1 MSIATAPEPAQDQD
15 LDLDLDLDFDLDDLD
30 EAELQRLLEEDE
42 DLLEAEPTEEPV
54 SEAAPGP
61 AVGEAPEAVPAPPPL
76 VAEDPEEAEAAPA
89 PAPAEAPPAA
99 EPARE
104 AGEEDLDAAT
114 LATLSLSPVPRI
126 NIHAFCRDAALSAL
140 IERAAADRR
149 LAKAHVTIQNGDAF
163 RAAQVFA
170 YEPTPNLILLE
181 AGQSPQELLQG
192 LEALAEVC
200 DPSTRVV
207 VIGAINDIQLY
218 RALMERGISDYLV
231 APRSPLQIISA
242 VSSLYA
248 DPSAPPVGKSYV
260 FMGARGGTGSST
272 ICHNVAWAMAEQC
285 LSDTVMM
292 DMDLAF
298 GTGSLD
304 FEQDPSQGLSE
315 ALGAPERLDDVLLDR
330 LLQKCTD
337 RLSLFAAPNLLDRDY
352 DLPAESF
359 ESVVDM
365 VRSSA
370 PSVAIDMP
378 HIWTAWSRQQ
388 IQSAEEIV
396 ITATPDLAA
405 FRNAKNIFETV
416 AAERGNDSAPILVL
430 NQTGVKGRPE
440 IAPEQFEDALGVA
453 PLVTLPFD
461 PVTFGTASTNAQ
473 TVFEVAPKS
482 KLAAGLS
489 LLARHLLGQD
499 MAAAKPGLSLKS
511 LFAKRG

>member
-1 MSIATAPEPAQDQD
+1 MSIATAPEPAQDQ
-15 LDLDLDLDFDLDDLD
+15 DLDLDLDFDLDDLD

-42 DLLEAEPTEEPV
+42 DLLEAEPAEAPAL
-54 SEAAPGP
+54 EAASGP
-61 AVGEAPEAVPAPPPL
+61 AAHAAPEAVPAPPPL
-76 VAEDPEEAEAAPA
+76 VAEEQQEAEAAVPDA
-89 PAPAEAPPAA
+89 PSPAEPPL
-99 EPARE
+99 E
-104 AGEEDLDAAT
+104 AGEGEDLDAAT

-126 NIHAFCRDAALSAL
+126 NIHAFCRDAALCAL
-140 IERAAADRR
+140 VERAAADRR

-163 RAAQVFA
+163 RAAQIFA

-181 AGQSPQELLQG
+181 AGESSQELLQG

-218 RALMERGISDYLV
+218 RALMDRGISDYLV

-315 ALGAPERLDDVLLDR
+315 ALSAPERLDDVLLDR

-416 AAERGNDSAPILVL
+416 AAERGNDSPPILVL

-482 KLAAGLS
+482 KLASGLS
-489 LLARHLLGQD
+489 LIARHLLGQD
-499 MAAAKPGLSLKS
+499 LAAAKPGLSLKS
-511 LFAKRG
+511 IFAKLG